1 MRARGGGG
9 RLCLL
14 RVNETFVTALEAIK
28 EQAPVH
34 ELLGADGDAVSDER
48 DSYKSPC
55 LSDTYVLLLPLHCG
69 RSTSRSRSGSLGG
82 AR

>member
-1 MRARGGGG
+1 MLKQPQQQTVNRRPDAEQTTTLLTRA
-9 RLCLL
+9 
-14 RVNETFVTALEAIK
+14 AA
-28 EQAPVH
+28 A
-34 ELLGADGDAVSDER
+34 AAAA
-48 DSYKSPC
+48 YKSPI